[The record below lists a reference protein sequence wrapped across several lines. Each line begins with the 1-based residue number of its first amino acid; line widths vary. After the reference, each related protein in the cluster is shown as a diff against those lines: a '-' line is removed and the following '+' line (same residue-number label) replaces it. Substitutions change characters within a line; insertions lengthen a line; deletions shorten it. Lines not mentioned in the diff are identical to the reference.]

1 MEFLDVVLINFIR
14 QNFLSQQPVS
24 VSSRGPAQYAPG
36 LLCSYLLYAN
46 RGGRVAGPSTRWGI
60 IGCLLV
66 ARIPRA
72 LIVHVDNILP

>member
-14 QNFLSQQPVS
+14 QNFLSQEPVS

-46 RGGRVAGPSTRWGI
+46 RGGRVAGPSTR
-60 IGCLLV
+60 
-66 ARIPRA
+66 
-72 LIVHVDNILP
+72 